1 MFKRKKGLK
10 QKVDGLEHHV
20 SDIYRQLYRVNADI
34 TSLVNE
40 VNGLKR
46 YIDTYIA
53 DVIQEYVKQVIDREY
68 DKLSVEEMQKL
79 MRRVDDIKPVPL
91 PTSMKNM
98 VK

>member
-10 QKVDGLEHHV
+10 QRVDGLEHHV

-40 VNGLKR
+40 VNSLKR
-46 YIDTYIA
+46 YIDTHIA
-53 DVIQEYVKQVIDREY
+53 DVIQEYVKRVIDKEY

-79 MRRVDDIKPVPL
+79 MRNVDDMKPAPL

-98 VK
+98 IK